1 MLNFIAGLVLGAAIF
16 WGVLGISKAIHKAAR
31 TETPSED

>member
-16 WGVLGISKAIHKAAR
+16 WGVLGISKAAR
-31 TETPSED
+31 AENPSED